1 MSSESL
7 FDATPEPMKRR
18 RRPKKSSA
26 PVFKHCATN
35 EQMLLPPN
43 MEDLIPP
50 HHLVRVV
57 NAVIDKMH
65 IERLLERHY
74 KGGGTSAYVPTMMV
88 KVITYAYCS
97 KVYASRQIAKALRQ
111 DVSFMWL
118 AGMNRPDFHTINNF
132 RSSTLKAVIDEVFTA
147 MVTYLSAHN
156 YIDLRHYFVDG
167 TKIAADA
174 NRHTPVWRKNTKRHK
189 ERLQQHIKEHLDYI
203 DTLSENENKEYG
215 DRDLE
220 ELGDHTSITS
230 ASINEQAEKL
240 RKRIEERSQ
249 PPRARQALKKLTTT
263 MLPKLRHYEQQEAL
277 LAGRNSYS
285 RTDPDATFFRT
296 QTGELLP
303 MYNVMMG
310 TQNQFVVHYSIHQK
324 ASETDQ
330 FISHLEQAA
339 TRFGHYPQ
347 NVVGDAAYGSEDNYR
362 FLETNTIGN
371 YLKYNT
377 FHRKQKP
384 KRFAKEQFVY
394 DATSDTYQCPD
405 GRSLTLDRITP
416 SKTPAGTPTQLR
428 IYASA
433 DCTGCP
439 LRTQCIRGEGPRT
452 LTVNPQWEV
461 YREQARINLES
472 DTGIRLRI
480 QRSTDVEPTFGDI
493 KGNGGYRRFRLRG
506 KEKVAIEFG
515 LLSISH
521 NIKKIALRPT

>member
-1 MSSESL
+1 MASENL
-7 FDATPEPMKRR
+7 FEASPEVVKRR
-18 RRPKKSSA
+18 RRPRKSSV
-26 PVFKHCATN
+26 PVFKHCAGN

-43 MEDLIPP
+43 MEDLIAP

-57 NAVIDKMH
+57 NVVIDKMH

-74 KGGGTSAYVPTMMV
+74 KGGGASAYVPTMMV
-88 KVITYAYCS
+88 KVITYAYCC
-97 KVYASRQIAKALRQ
+97 KVYSSRQIAKALRQ

-118 AGMNRPDFHTINNF
+118 AGMNTPDFRTINNF
-132 RSSTLKAVIDEVFTA
+132 RSSTLKAVIGEVFTT
-147 MVTYLSAHN
+147 MVAYLSAHN

-189 ERLQQHIKEHLDYI
+189 ERLQHQIKEHLDYI
-203 DTLSENENKEYG
+203 DKLTENENKEYG
-215 DRDLE
+215 DHDLE
-220 ELGDHTSITS
+220 ELGDHTTITS
-230 ASINEQAEKL
+230 TSINELAEKL
-240 RKRIEERSQ
+240 RKRIEKAES
-249 PPRARQALKKLTTT
+249 PRNRRALKKLTTT
-263 MLPKLRHYEQQEAL
+263 MLPKLQQYEQQEAL

-296 QTGELLP
+296 ATGELLP
-303 MYNVMMG
+303 MYNVMTG

-330 FISHLEQAA
+330 FISHLRGAA
-339 TRFGHYPQ
+339 ARFGQYPQ
-347 NVVGDAAYGSEDNYR
+347 AVVGDAAYGSEDNYR
-362 FLETNTIGN
+362 FLEANTIAN

-384 KRFAKEQFVY
+384 KRFAKEQFIY

-405 GRSLTLDRITP
+405 GRSLVLDQITP
-416 SKTPAGTPTQLR
+416 SNTPAGTPTQLH
-428 IYASA
+428 IYASS
-433 DCTGCP
+433 DCTGCS
-439 LRTQCIRGEGPRT
+439 LRARCTRGEGPRT
-452 LTVNPQWEV
+452 LTVNPQGDL

-472 DTGIRLRI
+472 DTGIALRI

-521 NIKKIALRPT
+521 NLKKIALKPA